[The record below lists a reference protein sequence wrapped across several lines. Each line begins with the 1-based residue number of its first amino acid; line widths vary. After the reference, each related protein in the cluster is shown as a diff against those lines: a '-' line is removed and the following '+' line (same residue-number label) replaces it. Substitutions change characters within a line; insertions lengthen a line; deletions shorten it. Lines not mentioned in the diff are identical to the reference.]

1 MVSRKRFC
9 MGAWHLVPG
18 PWGMKGP
25 TAGRVG
31 VGTPKSHRTP
41 ALFQHAYCIP
51 CTWGLIKPLVLGTCW
66 TNAVMRKFILSSKHI
81 CLPHWLDFYHL
92 GLRRTILSSREYAK
106 TLFCEWFAID
116 SLSLTLGMNICPL
129 LSYCKGTAFPLHGK
143 MPRDKDACTKKNH
156 ELNK

>member
-9 MGAWHLVPG
+9 MGACHLVPG
-18 PWGMKGP
+18 PWGIEGP

-31 VGTPKSHRTP
+31 VGAPKSHRTP
-41 ALFQHAYCIP
+41 ALFQCAYCIP
-51 CTWGLIKPLVLGTCW
+51 CTWGLIKPLVLGTWW

-81 CLPHWLDFYHL
+81 CLPRWLDFYHL
-92 GLRRTILSSREYAK
+92 GLRRTILSSLGYAR

-129 LSYCKGTAFPLHGK
+129 LSYCQGTAFPLH
-143 MPRDKDACTKKNH
+143 RKNAKRQRCLH
-156 ELNK
+156 QKNNELNK